1 MNIAHQRLSVWLVVP
16 CLTLPL
22 SAGPRVFGRCTQRR
36 KAFGAIGSG
45 RLPASSQADSDP
57 TLRVVPRCGQAS
69 RRATARYGRGARSR
83 GARAGLPSS
92 PATETRARLINAVRG
107 EGATER
113 MPLNR
118 PPLSASEIE
127 LAPRLDRPGGQGD
140 RRRAAGIGPE
150 SVALGVHSAP
160 TPHCAK
166 CREPSSGAKP
176 DRPFHP
182 GSARAG
188 RACVLPRKPTGRHC
202 CAGLSLDLIGLP
214 PSPEEVD
221 AFLADRSEY
230 AYERAVDRLLASPH
244 FGERW
249 ARPWLDQARYA
260 DSNGFNIDAPRSIW
274 KYRDWVIAAFN
285 ADMPFDQ
292 FTIDQIAGD
301 LQPNASLAPRIAT
314 GFHRN
319 TQINQEGGIDV
330 EQFRVEAVIDRV
342 NTTGT
347 VFLGLTI
354 GCAQCHDHKYDPI
367 AQRDYY
373 RLFAFF
379 NNVDEPELEI
389 AAPADLARRKAI
401 RSPDR

>member
-1 MNIAHQRLSVWLVVP
+1 MAPSQSHWAFIPPRRPAVPEVAKPGWARNPIDRFILARLE
-16 CLTLPL
+16 
-22 SAGPRVFGRCTQRR
+22 
-36 KAFGAIGSG
+36 
-45 RLPASSQADSDP
+45 
-57 TLRVVPRCGQAS
+57 
-69 RRATARYGRGARSR
+69 
-83 GARAGLPSS
+83 RAGLAPS
-92 PATETRARLINAVRG
+92 PEADRATL
-107 EGATER
+107 
-113 MPLNR
+113 L
-118 PPLSASEIE
+118 
-127 LAPRLDRPGGQGD
+127 
-140 RRRAAGIGPE
+140 RR
-150 SVALGVHSAP
+150 
-160 TPHCAK
+160 
-166 CREPSSGAKP
+166 
-176 DRPFHP
+176 
-182 GSARAG
+182 
-188 RACVLPRKPTGRHC
+188 
-202 CAGLSLDLIGLP
+202 LSLDLIGLP

-221 AFLADRSEY
+221 AFLADRSAG

-260 DSNGFNIDAPRSIW
+260 DSNGYNIDAPRSIW

-301 LQPNASLAPRIAT
+301 LRPGASLGPRIAT

-330 EQFRVEAVIDRV
+330 EQFRVEAVVDRV

-367 AQRDYY
+367 SQREYY

-389 AAPADLARRKAI
+389 AAPADLARREADPG
-401 RSPDR
+401 RDR